1 MNLGA
6 FALALILFA
15 LPLAREAQ
23 PAEKIA
29 RIGVLGNSPGPPWE
43 AFRRGLRDL
52 GYIEGRNISIEWR
65 WTEGRLERAPVLA
78 MDLVRLKVDVIVA
91 SAPPATRAAQQA
103 TTTIPIVFTAV
114 GDPIDSGFVRSLAR
128 PGGNL
133 TGLASSVPEGFFAK
147 LLELAREAIPSAK
160 RVGVLFNA
168 GNPRNYFDQFAQQ
181 WAEAAQALKLELQRM
196 DIRTPED
203 LDAVFRAAHQARV
216 DVIILVGD
224 PLIFQHRMRIHD
236 LADQYRIPTIHPTK
250 EYLAG
255 RGLLSYGPNL
265 SELISRAT
273 VYVDRILKGEKPAEL
288 PVEQP
293 RQYELVVNLRSA
305 KAFGLTIAPSL
316 LLRAEQVI
324 E

>member
-1 MNLGA
+1 
-6 FALALILFA
+6 
-15 LPLAREAQ
+15 
-23 PAEKIA
+23 
-29 RIGVLGNSPGPPWE
+29 
-43 AFRRGLRDL
+43 
-52 GYIEGRNISIEWR
+52 
-65 WTEGRLERAPVLA
+65 

-103 TTTIPIVFTAV
+103 TSTIPIVFTAV
-114 GDPIDSGFVRSLAR
+114 GDPIDSGFVRSLAH

-160 RVGVLFNA
+160 RVGVLFNG
-168 GNPRNYFDQFAQQ
+168 GNPRNYFHQFAQQ
-181 WAEAAQALKLELQRM
+181 WAEAARALKVELQRM

-203 LDAVFRAAHQARV
+203 LDAVFRAAHQAQV
-216 DVIILVGD
+216 DVITLVGD
-224 PLIFQHRMRIHD
+224 PLIFQHRMRVHD

-265 SELISRAT
+265 TELISRAA
-273 VYVDRILKGEKPAEL
+273 VYVDRILKGGKPAEL

-293 RQYELVVNLRSA
+293 LQYELVANLRLA
-305 KAFGLTIAPSL
+305 KALGLTVPPSL
-316 LLRAEQVI
+316 LLRADQVI